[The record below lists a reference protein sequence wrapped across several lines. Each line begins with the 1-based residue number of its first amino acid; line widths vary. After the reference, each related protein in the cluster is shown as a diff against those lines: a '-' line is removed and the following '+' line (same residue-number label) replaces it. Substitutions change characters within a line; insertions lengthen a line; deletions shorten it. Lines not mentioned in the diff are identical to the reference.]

1 MLLLLVVPETKTAP
15 TGSELLNNDA
25 LADIL
30 DMPSSPTSSRPTCSS
45 PSLLSTDSEN
55 PSTPTRRRK
64 AKNKSRSSSRPSSS
78 PLLGR
83 ASKIASS
90 PLLSRA
96 NRIGIGK
103 KDGSGSGSASSSPRK
118 SPKKR
123 ASMPASL
130 DPESGD
136 DENLVTFT
144 AEVHQHGSSGGR
156 ENKSRTPSPCC
167 DIIREGVDNPAFVA
181 SDSGYALSSK
191 LHMEMTNDE
200 TAF

>member
-1 MLLLLVVPETKTAP
+1 MDNPP
-15 TGSELLNNDA
+15 
-25 LADIL
+25 
-30 DMPSSPTSSRPTCSS
+30 SPTSSSRPTCSS

-64 AKNKSRSSSRPSSS
+64 AKNKSRTSSRPSSS

-83 ASKIASS
+83 ASKLASS

-103 KDGSGSGSASSSPRK
+103 KDKDSGGSAGSSPRK

-123 ASMPASL
+123 SSMPASL
-130 DPESGD
+130 DPDSG

-144 AEVHQHGSSGGR
+144 AEVHHGG
-156 ENKSRTPSPCC
+156 ENKSRTPSPCY

-181 SDSGYALSSK
+181 SDSGYALNSR

-200 TAF
+200 TSF